1 MVPYTLCIQLGR
13 YRWRIHIQF
22 CRISSSN
29 FPAVFFHYFLTY
41 VYSFWNKIQIV
52 CTRKIC
58 LAAFDRSFKAL
69 SNGHRFSYDFIMI
82 SLEKVKMNRSIF
94 FSSFFVDFLLFIDM
108 NVFTLLALKS
118 KRIELLS
125 SAWWH
130 FEDFFLLLGSGP
142 EGADDLCFLT

>member
-22 CRISSSN
+22 CRTGSSN
-29 FPAVFFHYFLTY
+29 FPAVFFHHFLTH

-69 SNGHRFSYDFIMI
+69 SNGHRFSYNFIMI

-94 FSSFFVDFLLFIDM
+94 FSSFFAYFLLFMDM
-108 NVFTLLALKS
+108 NIFTLLALKS
-118 KRIELLS
+118 KKIELPS

-130 FEDFFLLLGSGP
+130 FEDF
-142 EGADDLCFLT
+142 

>member
-1 MVPYTLCIQLGR
+1 MVSFFLCNQLGR
-13 YRWRIHIQF
+13 YSWRIHIQF
-22 CRISSSN
+22 CRTGSSN
-29 FPAVFFHYFLTY
+29 FPAVFFYRFLTH

-69 SNGHRFSYDFIMI
+69 SNGHRFSYDFTMI

-118 KRIELLS
+118 KRIELLN
-125 SAWWH
+125 SAWRH
-130 FEDFFLLLGSGP
+130 FEDFFKL
-142 EGADDLCFLT
+142 FLMVTDFNMFF